1 MRSIVFSV
9 LVCISFN
16 ANAGCTY
23 IAQLYT
29 KSLYVDISD
38 GGCGPLSI
46 SFTHK
51 IGKDGMP
58 DYATIKQY
66 PFEEECI
73 LKIDK
78 TGATTGFSCHANGRT
93 PLAGATYKLK
103 QFGFVTENC
112 GYEGEKD
119 HKIPDKKFVCTAGC
133 KTAVPK
139 ALDEIVACD

>member
-9 LVCISFN
+9 LACISFN

-46 SFTHK
+46 SFTDK

-73 LKIDK
+73 LKMSK
-78 TGATTGFSCHANGRT
+78 LGATTGFSCRANGRT
-93 PLAGATYKLK
+93 PLLARHT
-103 QFGFVTENC
+103 N
-112 GYEGEKD
+112 
-119 HKIPDKKFVCTAGC
+119 
-133 KTAVPK
+133 
-139 ALDEIVACD
+139 